1 MEPSDPI
8 RGLEHEAMKEV
19 KNMNKIKPQIKD
31 GVADTLFIPLL
42 MRSMETQHPKA
53 IIHDE
58 KAVELANR
66 IDYDFSKYAK
76 ASFSAIG
83 TAIRVRHFDQ
93 KVATFINKNQKAVVV
108 NVGCG
113 LDTRFYRVADGS
125 GAVFYELD
133 LPEVINLREQLLPA
147 QKNDIHLRAS
157 MLETEWM
164 DTLLLK
170 HPDSR
175 FIFII
180 EGVFMYFLEEQVR
193 MVIQNLAA
201 RFHGG
206 ELHFDVVSKLL
217 SKQSHRHDTVKYA
230 KAKFQWGLDDEKEI
244 ETWTPN
250 IRHIETQLYMN
261 QEKSRWGIKGFIARH
276 IPAFLYGSKLLHY
289 EIA

>member
-1 MEPSDPI
+1 
-8 RGLEHEAMKEV
+8 
-19 KNMNKIKPQIKD
+19 MNNIKPQIKD
-31 GVADTLFIPLL
+31 GVADTLFIPLF
-42 MRSMETQHPKA
+42 MRSMETQRSNA

-58 KAVELANR
+58 KAAELVSR
-66 IDYDFSKYAK
+66 LDYDFSKYRN

-83 TAIRVRHFDQ
+83 TVIRVRHFDR
-93 KVATFINKNQKAVVV
+93 KVASFISQNQRAVVV

-113 LDTRFYRVADGS
+113 LDTRFYRVAGRNE
-125 GAVFYELD
+125 AVFYELD
-133 LPEVINLREQLLPA
+133 LPEVISLREELLPA
-147 QKNDIHLRAS
+147 QDNDINLRAS

-164 DTLLLK
+164 DKLLLQ

-175 FIFII
+175 FIFVM
-180 EGVFMYFLEEQVR
+180 EGVFMYFPEEQVKS
-193 MVIQNLAA
+193 VIRNLAA

-206 ELHFDVVSKLL
+206 ELHFDTVSKLL

-244 ETWTPN
+244 ETWAPN

-261 QEKSRWGIKGFIARH
+261 QEKPRWGIKGFIARH

-289 EIA
+289 EMQ